1 MDTNDVKNASETAK
15 TTFQSIKSILS
26 ALKNRKFITAGKEC
40 WACGKNVYGKR
51 LKGKYVEV
59 RGKKIPLTAIV
70 VVILLGLYVM
80 SSGEKP
86 KEMPLT
92 ETASREQTN
101 VFNQDGIKV
110 YDMRKCDQAACGLL
124 ENETNEPIAKIIITV
139 TFHNPQGNPIYESSV
154 EANDFQ
160 EMARIKFNIPCE
172 EDFAYFKLKDVI
184 VQK

>member
-1 MDTNDVKNASETAK
+1 MDTNDIKNASEAAK
-15 TTFQSIKSILS
+15 TTFQSIKSICTD
-26 ALKNRKFITAGKEC
+26 LKDRKFMAAGKEC
-40 WACGKNVYGKR
+40 WSCGKNVYTKN

-70 VVILLGLYVM
+70 IVILLGLFMM
-80 SSGEKP
+80 SSNENP
-86 KEMPLT
+86 KELPLT
-92 ETASREQTN
+92 ETASAEQVN
-101 VFNQDGIKV
+101 VFQQDGVKV

-124 ENETNEPIAKIIITV
+124 ENETNEIISKIAITV
-139 TFHNPQGNPIYESSV
+139 TFYNQQGEPIYESMV

-172 EDFAYFKLKDVI
+172 EDFSYFKLKDVS

>member
-26 ALKNRKFITAGKEC
+26 ALKNRKFMAAGKEC
-40 WACGKNVYGKR
+40 WACSKNVYAKR

-70 VVILLGLYVM
+70 IVILLGLFAVQ
-80 SSGEKP
+80 SGEKP

-92 ETASREQTN
+92 ETAAKDQTN
-101 VFNQDGIKV
+101 VYAQDGIKV

-124 ENETNEPIAKIIITV
+124 ENETNEPIAQITVTV
-139 TFHNPQGNPIYESSV
+139 TFHNPQGNPIYESSIEV
-154 EANDFQ
+154 KDFQ